1 MFCNTCMR
9 YFYLHLSYLSPV
21 WTLVFFILILGL
33 FFALYMYY
41 IYRVL
46 FGSIMCIDLCFCNS
60 WLKIKPK
67 SSKLVMP
74 LSCHMYHIQMSRSL
88 FVDCRLQRVM
98 VTMATAYPSL
108 TFTSLTLTCTPS
120 CLGNQTSTWPQCSP
134 VHGPCR
140 PHDWPSTQ
148 QVSLIVIVQLSSL
161 DIQFDTKE
169 G

>member
-1 MFCNTCMR
+1 MYEIFLFALIIPFPCLDLIFLYLDPWPFFCLIHV
-9 YFYLHLSYLSPV
+9 LHLQSAFWINYV
-21 WTLVFFILILGL
+21 
-33 FFALYMYY
+33 
-41 IYRVL
+41 
-46 FGSIMCIDLCFCNS
+46 FCNS
-60 WLKIKPK
+60 QLKIKTK

-108 TFTSLTLTCTPS
+108 TFTSLTLTCTPG

-148 QVSLIVIVQLSSL
+148 QVSLIVQLSSL